1 MLTGKFII
9 VNPYIKKEERS
20 QINNLIFH
28 LKGLKKREQ
37 TKPKQTWKKKY
48 CNRMDINEVGN
59 RKNIGKIN
67 NIKRWFFV
75 KINNTDKP

>member
-1 MLTGKFII
+1 
-9 VNPYIKKEERS
+9 
-20 QINNLIFH
+20 
-28 LKGLKKREQ
+28 
-37 TKPKQTWKKKY
+37 
-48 CNRMDINEVGN
+48 MDINEVGN